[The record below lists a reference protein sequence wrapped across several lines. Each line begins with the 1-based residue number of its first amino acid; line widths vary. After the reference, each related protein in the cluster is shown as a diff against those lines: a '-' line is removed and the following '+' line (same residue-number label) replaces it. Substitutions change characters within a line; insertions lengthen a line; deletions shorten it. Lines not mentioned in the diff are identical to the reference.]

1 MDQAQ
6 PIVVFDRVT
15 ADGYFSDLDGGLD
28 WAVPDPE
35 LDAEGASQTAA
46 TGAILFG
53 RRTYQMFASFWPRVL
68 DDSGTAANPHAPG
81 ERSAGMR
88 TIAEWLTRTPKY
100 VFTRTLDQADWA
112 NTHLLHRL
120 DPAEIRGMK
129 QKTGGGIIIF
139 GSGSIVSQL
148 TEFGLIDEYHL
159 VVNPVLLGAG
169 RSLVGGL
176 PHRVSLRL
184 LEAKPYASGN
194 VMLRY
199 AKA

>member
-1 MDQAQ
+1 MDQAR

-15 ADGYFSDLDGGLD
+15 VDGYFSDPNGGLD
-28 WAVPDPE
+28 WAVPDAE
-35 LDAEGASQTAA
+35 LDAEGASRTGG
-46 TGAILFG
+46 TGAMLFG
-53 RRTYQMFASFWPRVL
+53 RRTYEMFAGFWPGAL
-68 DDSGTAANPHAPG
+68 DESGTAANPHAAG

-88 TIAEWLTRTPKY
+88 AIAQWLTRTPKY
-100 VFTRTLDQADWA
+100 VFTRTLQQAGWA

-120 DPAEIRGMK
+120 DPTEIRAMK

-139 GSGSIVSQL
+139 GSGSIVTQL

-159 VVNPVLLGAG
+159 VVNPVLLGGG
-169 RSLVGGL
+169 RSLVSGL
-176 PHRVSLRL
+176 PHRVSLKL